1 MRLGILI
8 RDREYRDAL
17 VERLSSYDNDIFVN
31 IIGEKDGDVTECL
44 ILTDIMPAEFEND
57 LLEKLMPRIVFL
69 YSNGCCGKEF
79 HSVFKYSSVNEL
91 VSELSV
97 IYNEWHG
104 TGLRKNHSSRIIA
117 VCSESDAYAA
127 DKCMSLARQI
137 IYRHGGRVLVIGMGY
152 INDYGFS
159 ESARVNRFARLMYS
173 ISKGRSSEY
182 ESYTC
187 TDSYGVSAL
196 MLPPGQ
202 NPMAYLSED
211 ELRMLISGLASQ
223 FSTLILDIGTCYR
236 KENIM
241 LIRESDSIVSFET
254 GRRIIGLAG
263 IIGREAS
270 EKIFS
275 IRISGGTEEAV
286 ALDDC
291 IKRIYGIDENES
303 D

>member
-17 VERLSSYDNDIFVN
+17 VERLSTYDNDIFVN
-31 IIGEKDGDVTECL
+31 IIGERDGDVTECL
-44 ILTDIMPAEFEND
+44 ILTDIMPSEFETD
-57 LLEKLMPRIVFL
+57 LLDKLIPRIVFL
-69 YSNGCCGKEF
+69 YSSGSCGKDY
-79 HSVFKYSSVNEL
+79 HSIFKYCSVNEL
-91 VSELSV
+91 VSELSI

-104 TGLRKNHSSRIIA
+104 SGIRKNHSSRIIS
-117 VCSESDAYAA
+117 VCSESDAYAS

-137 IYRHGGRVLVIGMGY
+137 IYRHGGKVLVIGMGY

-159 ESARVNRFARLMYS
+159 ESARINRFARLMYS
-173 ISKGRSSEY
+173 VSKGRSSEY
-182 ESYTC
+182 ESYTY

-196 MLPPGQ
+196 MIPPGQ

-254 GRRIIGLAG
+254 GRRITGLAG

-270 EKIFS
+270 ERIFS

-291 IKRIYGIDENES
+291 IKRIYGIEENES